1 MFKDGKDYD
10 VKLPKVAW
18 NKGFDHLDPE
28 TRARVNKFLGV
39 GGGAKPGHI
48 VSDETKRKIS
58 VANKGRVLG
67 SPSRETL
74 LKITKNFYEGKSYR
88 EWAEHYGVTKACIG
102 ARMKKNGNPHPY
114 ETDYSNRKP
123 SRQPGIFYKGKSAI
137 EWAKELGVNPP
148 AVYNRLKAF
157 GHPYNKK
164 VCKQMG
170 LKFKVDK

>member
-74 LKITKNFYEGKSYR
+74 LKITKNLLKIILSM
-88 EWAEHYGVTKACIG
+88 WVKILL
-102 ARMKKNGNPHPY
+102 MKHDPY
-114 ETDYSNRKP
+114 IMIRK
-123 SRQPGIFYKGKSAI
+123 RNL
-137 EWAKELGVNPP
+137 KEYMEMPP
-148 AVYNRLKAF
+148 
-157 GHPYNKK
+157 KK
-164 VCKQMG
+164 TLMN
-170 LKFKVDK
+170 